1 MQRGIRQRTSG
12 GGRPAE
18 AGYRERTGQ
27 RTGTES
33 GGPGGT
39 SRQHTVKSSIHHRP
53 GRYTRCSRAHR
64 YVFTPG
70 DPHGFRSTGMVEIL
84 WHRRET
90 RRQTENTHIDLKPDR
105 GLRRE
110 QSRPTAVRKS
120 AEGIV
125 VGGNERGLPIRE
137 KYTRWAHPDK
147 GPNGPL
153 PNGQGKWSRLRKSVF
168 LSILCN
174 SR

>member
-1 MQRGIRQRTSG
+1 MEAKDVAVVQRGIRQRTSG

-53 GRYTRCSRAHR
+53 GRYTRCSRAQR

-70 DPHGFRSTGMVEIL
+70 DPHGVRSKGMVEIL

-90 RRQTENTHIDLKPDR
+90 RRQTENTNIDLKPGR

-110 QSRPTAVRKS
+110 QSRPSAVRKS

-125 VGGNERGLPIRE
+125 VGGNEPGLPKAGEVYPEDSPRQRPE
-137 KYTRWAHPDK
+137 RCPPEWC
-147 GPNGPL
+147 G
-153 PNGQGKWSRLRKSVF
+153 
-168 LSILCN
+168 
-174 SR
+174 